1 MSITARTEYLESLV
15 AMAERKLQ
23 PLLDQYNSIDVLI
36 QELKES
42 WSKELKDL
50 DSKLIS
56 ANLSSD
62 SLYITSLEEERQQLQ
77 QYILDSEEGF
87 FSGIKSSILEFS
99 SKLEEDIDGISI
111 SLSESNNKL
120 TANITHKLLNRTTDL
135 IKNTIED
142 SDTVAI
148 INTNVTGVA
157 GPYTII
163 GSGSQLAPLKTT

>member
-1 MSITARTEYLESLV
+1 MSIAARTEYLESLV
-15 AMAERKLQ
+15 TMAERKLQ

-42 WSKELKDL
+42 WGKELKELDL
-50 DSKLIS
+50 KLTS
-56 ANLSSD
+56 ASMSSD
-62 SLYITSLEEERQQLQ
+62 NLYIESLEEERKQLQ

-111 SLSESNNKL
+111 SVTEEDKKL
-120 TANITHKLLNRTTDL
+120 VAIITHKLLNRTTDL

-148 INTNVTGVA
+148 INTNITGVA